1 MEIGP
6 ESLKLAK
13 LNESEDV
20 EAFLMTFER
29 AVQAHEVEAAPILA
43 PQLTGRAQE
52 AYAAMGDEDAKDYTK
67 VIQAI
72 LQWYNINEETY
83 RQRLKPKEH
92 ETPVELVTR
101 TRILAEKWLKKYK
114 TKEEVVDVI
123 IKEQFAEALP
133 EEVKVWVKERR
144 PSTSTEAGQLA

>member
-1 MEIGP
+1 M
-6 ESLKLAK
+6 K
-13 LNESEDV
+13 
-20 EAFLMTFER
+20 ER
-29 AVQAHEVEAAPILA
+29 FRRTRDKWAPILA

-67 VIQAI
+67 VKQAI
-72 LQWYNINEETY
+72 LQRYNINEETY
-83 RQRLKPKEH
+83 RQRLRAVKPKEH
-92 ETPVELVTR
+92 KTPVELVTR

-123 IKEQFAEALP
+123 IKEQFVEALP

-144 PSTSTEAGQLA
+144 PSTSTEAGQLAEDYTS